1 MKKILRS
8 ILALVLAV
16 GVAAALCYVS
26 VSKYSRG
33 RLYDDSSVVPHNH
46 AALVLGTSP
55 NGRNGGPNLFFQ
67 ARINA
72 CVELFNEG
80 KIDRIIVSGDNRHVS
95 YNEPRAM
102 RQALINKGIPAEV
115 IFLDYAGFRT
125 LDSVVRAREVFG
137 QSSFTVISQKFHN
150 ERALFIAGQKGIDAI
165 GFNAEDVGSYYGF
178 LTHAREVLARFKVYL
193 DLIFDTQPH
202 FLGEPVDIG

>member
-1 MKKILRS
+1 MRKILRFV
-8 ILALVLAV
+8 LVLVLAV
-16 GVAAALCYVS
+16 GVAACLCYVS
-26 VSKYSRG
+26 VSNYAKG
-33 RLYDDSSVVPHNH
+33 RLYNDIDSIPHNH

-55 NGRNGGPNLFFQ
+55 NGRHGGPNLFFQ

-165 GFNAEDVGSYYGF
+165 GFNAADVRSYHGF

-202 FLGEPVDIG
+202 FLGEPIDIG